1 MAKSM
6 FLPKAKAAKIDEAS
20 LNILEK
26 TGLRLDHPEAEQLLL
41 DAGAEKDSDGRILIP
56 RKLVWDALYKVN
68 HRVQLYSR
76 DGKKAILLRTGRTYF
91 GPGSDALYN
100 IDRQSGQLRFSTLDD
115 VRENVRIAD
124 SLAGYDFIMSMGL
137 PNEIESHRLYA
148 TVFAEMVRNTTKPI
162 VATAT
167 TLDDVKQIHHIA
179 SVVAGGEDE
188 LRRKPFFIA
197 YLEPNSPLFADRSS
211 TERLLYCAEQQIPF
225 LYAAGANIGV
235 TAPVT
240 LAGAVA
246 QGNAES
252 LFGLVLATLKNENVR
267 FVLGS
272 NSSSADMRYGKVLYG
287 APEWFKTVAMYAD
300 MGRFYGLPT
309 WGTGGCSDAH
319 CIDAQAGFEAY
330 EGILL
335 SCQSGPTMVHDVGY
349 LSYGFLYDVR
359 MVVLANEIIRRARH
373 LTSVID
379 VDEETESTQAIDEV
393 ARGRW
398 GYGSFL
404 DHPHTAAHFRKNL
417 WLPPRFIQRKLMHA
431 GIFQNELYDR
441 LTEEVGSI
449 LATHQPAAIKPD
461 RLRAVDDYIDSLCG
475 YQGGYGE
482 QEGAGKGGT
491 FQTGTG

>member
-1 MAKSM
+1 M
-6 FLPKAKAAKIDEAS
+6 FLPKAKAARIDEAS
-20 LNILEK
+20 LSILEK
-26 TGLRLDHPEAEQLLL
+26 TGLRLDHPEAEDLLL
-41 DAGAEKDSDGRILIP
+41 DAGATRDSEGRILIP

-68 HRVQLYSR
+68 HRVQLYTR
-76 DGKKAILLRTGRTYF
+76 EGKKAILLRTGRTYF

-100 IDRQSGQLRFSTLDD
+100 IDRRTGQLRFSTLED
-115 VRENVRIAD
+115 VRENVRVVD
-124 SLAGYDFIMSMGL
+124 SLAGFDFMMSMGL
-137 PNEIESHRLYA
+137 PSEVESHRLYA
-148 TVFAEMVRNTTKPI
+148 TVFAEMVKNTVKPI

-167 TLDDVKQIHHIA
+167 TLEDVQQIHRIA
-179 SVVAGGEDE
+179 ALAVGGEED
-188 LRRKPFFIA
+188 LRRKPFFIG
-197 YLEPNSPLFADRSS
+197 YLEPNSPLYADRSS

-235 TAPVT
+235 TAPIS

-272 NSSSADMRYGKVLYG
+272 NSSSADMSYGKVLYG

-300 MGRFYGLPT
+300 MGRFYGLPI

-379 VDEETESTQAIDEV
+379 VDEDAESAQAIDEV

-417 WLPPRFIQRKLMHA
+417 WLPPRFIQRKMVHA
-431 GIFQNELYDR
+431 GIFPNELYER
-441 LTEEVGSI
+441 LTEEVVNI
-449 LATHQPAAIKPD
+449 LATHQPAAIKPG
-461 RLRAVDDYIDSLCG
+461 RLRAIDEYVESLSG
-475 YQGGYGE
+475 YQGRYE
-482 QEGAGKGGT
+482 AGGGT
-491 FQTGTG
+491 LQTGIG